1 MKDTNN
7 LISYSQWSC
16 GDYNTPIDNLT
27 RVNTAVLTINQDIST
42 NGESSLKG
50 LFNTRSGYFDF
61 HIPDINVGSYTVSF
75 DAFCPNEAVIC
86 SMNRPSELSR
96 VTIPKNNSIQHIE
109 LVGTVNSA
117 GELIVRFFNGFNGNF
132 IYLDNLQLIKN

>member
-16 GDYNTPIDNLT
+16 GDYNTPIDNLAS
-27 RVNTAVLTINQDIST
+27 VNTAVLTINQEIST

-50 LFNTRSGYFDF
+50 LFVTRSGYFDF
-61 HIPDINVGSYTVSF
+61 HIPNISVGSYTLSF
-75 DAFCPNEAVIC
+75 DAFCPNEAVVC
-86 SMNRPSELSR
+86 GMNRPSELSR
-96 VTIPKNNSIQHIE
+96 VTIPKNNCIQHIE
-109 LVGTVNSA
+109 LSGTVISA
-117 GELIVRFFNGFNGNF
+117 GELIVRFFNNFDGNV

>member
-27 RVNTAVLTINQDIST
+27 QINTAVLTINQDIST

-61 HIPDINVGSYTVSF
+61 HIPDINVGSYTISF

-86 SMNRPSELSR
+86 GMNRPSELSR

-109 LVGTVNSA
+109 LAGTVNSA
-117 GELIVRFFNGFNGNF
+117 GELIVRFFNSFDGNF